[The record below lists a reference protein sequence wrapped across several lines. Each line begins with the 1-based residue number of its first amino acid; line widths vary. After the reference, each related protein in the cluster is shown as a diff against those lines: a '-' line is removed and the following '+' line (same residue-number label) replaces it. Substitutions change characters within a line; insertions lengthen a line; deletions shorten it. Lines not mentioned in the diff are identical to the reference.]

1 MTLIILLLFYPSSL
15 SYVRLKIEDE
25 DGPNVCTDA
34 SAYNWGIITTIQVF
48 PFSIDCSSRESIIH
62 FCLSWVARLL
72 LDTFGLSAITKLL
85 AMLHGI
91 FRYNRR
97 CLVLKDLFF
106 FILPRKFLLQRMS
119 ALSYGIKRTV
129 GYRIPVG
136 WLLCLIP
143 DDICWLIARSWA

>member
-48 PFSIDCSSRESIIH
+48 LSTSIAPPGS
-62 FCLSWVARLL
+62 LSFISVYPGLL
-72 LDTFGLSAITKLL
+72 GFFWTHLACQLSQSCWPCFMASFDTTAGALFQRTS
-85 AMLHGI
+85 
-91 FRYNRR
+91 
-97 CLVLKDLFF
+97 FF

-129 GYRIPVG
+129 GYRIPAG